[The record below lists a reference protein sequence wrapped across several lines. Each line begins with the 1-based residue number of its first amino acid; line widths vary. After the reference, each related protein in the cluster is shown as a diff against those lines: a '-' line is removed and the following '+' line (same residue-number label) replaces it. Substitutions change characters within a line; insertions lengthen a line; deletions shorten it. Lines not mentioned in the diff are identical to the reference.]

1 MKKRCSSAFK
11 DFFRTQLLQTRNTM
25 QLTQRQMADALLI
38 AERSYAALESG
49 EFGCSALT
57 MALYLAYFC
66 EDPYAFRAE
75 LKEVFETS
83 WEFSMT
89 MQRTSPLP
97 MNILTFAT
105 RFSPIQILLLD
116 SAFQCL
122 LPKSYF

>member
-25 QLTQRQMADALLI
+25 QLTQRQMADALLM
-38 AERSYAALESG
+38 AERSYA
-49 EFGCSALT
+49 ALT

-83 WEFSMT
+83 VTPAGNF
-89 MQRTSPLP
+89 R
-97 MNILTFAT
+97 
-105 RFSPIQILLLD
+105 
-116 SAFQCL
+116 
-122 LPKSYF
+122 

>member
-66 EDPYAFRAE
+66 EDP
-75 LKEVFETS
+75 LC
-83 WEFSMT
+83 FSG
-89 MQRTSPLP
+89 R
-97 MNILTFAT
+97 IE
-105 RFSPIQILLLD
+105 RGV
-116 SAFQCL
+116 
-122 LPKSYF
+122 

>member
-11 DFFRTQLLQTRNTM
+11 DFFRTQLLQTRNTI

-83 WEFSMT
+83 VTPAGNF
-89 MQRTSPLP
+89 RCRCRGPLP
-97 MNILTFAT
+97 C
-105 RFSPIQILLLD
+105 R
-116 SAFQCL
+116 
-122 LPKSYF
+122 